1 LRRRLGAS
9 SFRALVTEA
18 APTNPAGAPAAAT
31 LSGLL
36 DRKLL
41 VLTGKG
47 GTGKSTLS
55 AALALAAA
63 SRGKRVLVCEVT
75 ARERVS
81 ELLGSAPAGTE
92 LRQLRPNLWAVHVRP
107 REAMREYGIMTL
119 RSETL
124 YNLVFERKV
133 VRYFLKAAP
142 SLAEITMLGK
152 VCWHAAKDL
161 DERGKPRW
169 DLVILDAPATGHGL
183 TLLSVPEVFLGL
195 VSEGP
200 LATDMLWMQALLR
213 DPVRTAVCVCALPEE
228 MPVNEAI
235 ELRAALA
242 QHKLPLG
249 PVFLNSVFSTRF
261 TKAERSSVAMAG
273 PLLAAAGEAVDGHE
287 ARAELT
293 VRYREV
299 LRKALPDPIVEVPH
313 QFDRQFGVA
322 ALERIGRA
330 IAGCL

>member
-1 LRRRLGAS
+1 MSEGNPSHPGAQ
-9 SFRALVTEA
+9 
-18 APTNPAGAPAAAT
+18 
-31 LSGLL
+31 GLL
-36 DRKLL
+36 DRRLI

-55 AALALAAA
+55 AAIALAAA

-81 ELLGSAPAGTE
+81 ELFGRPPSGPEVRE
-92 LRQLRPNLWAVHVRP
+92 LQHNLFSVHVRP
-107 REAMREYGIMTL
+107 REAMREYGVMTL
-119 RSETL
+119 HSETL

-142 SLAEITMLGK
+142 SLAEICMLGK
-152 VCWHAAKDL
+152 VCWHAVKDE
-161 DERGKPRW
+161 ERGRPRW

-183 TLLSVPEVFLGL
+183 TLLTVPEVFLSL

-200 LATDMLWMQALLR
+200 LAVDMHWMQALLK
-213 DPVRTAVCVCALPEE
+213 DPKRTAVCIATLPEE

-235 ELRAALA
+235 ELRAALEKHA
-242 QHKLPLG
+242 LPLG
-249 PVFLNSVFSTRF
+249 PVFLNSVFATRF
-261 TKAERSSVAMAG
+261 TAKERTQVAQAG

-287 ARAELT
+287 ARAQLSL
-293 VRYREV
+293 RYREA
-299 LRKALPDPIVEVPH
+299 LRANVPPPVVEVPH
-313 QFDRQFGVA
+313 QFDRHFGAA

-330 IAGCL
+330 LEGVL